1 MLGLRCGLHLA
12 LPRRHRLFAS
22 RVWPRQ
28 AANQESSGASRP
40 SALRGLA
47 RCQARPRA
55 ARSTRGPSR
64 SLQTC
69 RRDAGARQVM
79 ATDGNRLVCGIQRTR
94 CAAPHTRCT
103 LAGAGARD
111 LAHPLLMSR
120 KAIADDR
127 QETRDRPNP
136 RSARPRRWTLWRLA
150 VETHC
155 FCRCAAGAWRFGR
168 SHRPREGRRPG
179 RRSSL

>member
-1 MLGLRCGLHLA
+1 MVGL
-12 LPRRHRLFAS
+12 PAS

-136 RSARPRRWTLWRLA
+136 RSARPRRWTLWS
-150 VETHC
+150 
-155 FCRCAAGAWRFGR
+155 AWESFLECDWFRTSTAEPVRSGSRRNATVCLLDLSGR
-168 SHRPREGRRPG
+168 
-179 RRSSL
+179 